1 MGLVKVSRTD
11 FSEASSLSGSLSL
24 YTANALDRIEPHSYN
39 DRSLILQGIIRCEPK
54 GILMAKKFVRAV
66 FPGSFDPITNGHLD
80 VIQRGTK
87 LFDELIIAVGRS
99 PVKNQL
105 FTPEERIEM
114 IAELITDMP
123 GLSVESFDG
132 LTVEY
137 AAEIKADVILRGLR
151 SLTDVQYEFQ
161 LAMTNR
167 AVAGIETIF
176 IMTSEQFGFTSST
189 LIREVASLGGNLS
202 NLVPKNVYDRIQQRF
217 DRKK

>member
-1 MGLVKVSRTD
+1 
-11 FSEASSLSGSLSL
+11 
-24 YTANALDRIEPHSYN
+24 
-39 DRSLILQGIIRCEPK
+39 
-54 GILMAKKFVRAV
+54 MAEKFVRAI

-80 VIQRGTK
+80 VIARGTK

-105 FTPEERIEM
+105 FTPEERVEM
-114 IAELITDMP
+114 IAELISDMP
-123 GLSVESFDG
+123 GVSVESFDG

-137 AAEIKADVILRGLR
+137 AAKKKGDVILRGLR

-176 IMTSEQFGFTSST
+176 IMTSEQYGFTSST
-189 LIREVASLGGNLS
+189 LIREIASLGGNLS
-202 NLVPKNVYDRIQQRF
+202 NLVPANVYDRLQQRLN
-217 DRKK
+217 RKK